1 MKLFS
6 VKSSVN
12 RAAKAAG
19 LTKEMYEI
27 VEVDGKFGYQ
37 VLPAIIEEIKELKE
51 GFEQSTIIVE
61 DEEVEGD
68 YLEGCIVL
76 DNTHCC
82 PNCMIDLRNGYAIT
96 GSEVNGVVQDFN
108 EFQYMCLACGSE
120 FGPAIVK
127 TAPKQEAKTEVVI
140 KTVSDIERPTKAVW
154 HIADELSQANPSV
167 RRKDVIAECV
177 NRGVAYNTARTQ
189 YQQWLTATRAC
200 SK

>member
-37 VLPAIIEEIKELKE
+37 VLPAVIKEVKELKE
-51 GFEQSTIIVE
+51 AFERSTIIVQ
-61 DEEVEGD
+61 DEEVQGD
-68 YLEGCIVL
+68 YL
-76 DNTHCC
+76 D
-82 PNCMIDLRNGYAIT
+82 
-96 GSEVNGVVQDFN
+96 
-108 EFQYMCLACGSE
+108 E

-154 HIADELSQANPSV
+154 HIADELSQANPNV